1 MNYRTLWCA
10 IGVAAIC
17 LVAVNTASA
26 QLNIF
31 RKSAPASED
40 IPLKDTHGP
49 WLVMCASFVG
59 QAGEAQA
66 LQLIEELR
74 NSYKLNAYL
83 YRKEFDYSDK
93 IIMAGW
99 EAPADMQGVPVP
111 QNGVAAH
118 AAAFEEIAVVV
129 GHFPSLDDNNAQRT
143 LKLIKTLKPEALR
156 IDEHTTS
163 LQRMGALRA
172 IQRNMSD
179 YQEQREKGPMGS
191 AFLMP
196 NPLLPPD
203 YFDRPVVD
211 DVIMDLNKSVKYS
224 LLDCPGNYSVRVAT
238 FKGEQFFES
247 GDKLF
252 GNSQLRDSKR
262 KFEEQARSGK
272 PLTESRL
279 AEADLK
285 AVVLCGLLRKKGE
298 EAWVFHDHH
307 ESYVCVGSFDWAK
320 RTTASGEE
328 TNSEIAEVVK
338 KFKAQEVVHNGQ
350 VQMQRRTIKA
360 LDGLDVYFDAQPL
373 PIAVPKAAAKQKR
386 SGIFNR

>member
-1 MNYRTLWCA
+1 MNYRTFWLA
-10 IGVAAIC
+10 IGLGTMMFFAA
-17 LVAVNTASA
+17 NSASA

-31 RKSAPASED
+31 RKSAPAAED
-40 IPLKDTHGP
+40 IPLKENHGP
-49 WLVMCASFVG
+49 WLVMCASFIG
-59 QAGEAQA
+59 DAGEAQA
-66 LQLIEELR
+66 LALIEELR

-83 YRKEFDYSDK
+83 YRKEFDYSEK

-99 EAPADMQGVPVP
+99 EAPVDMQGAPVP
-111 QNGVAAH
+111 RTGVPAH
-118 AAAFEEIAVVV
+118 TATFEEIAVVV
-129 GHFPSLDDNNAQRT
+129 GHFPSLDDDNAQRT
-143 LKLIKTLKPEALR
+143 LKLIKTLKPETLR

-203 YFDRPVVD
+203 YFDRPVID
-211 DVIMDLNKSVKYS
+211 DVIMEANKSVKYS

-238 FKGEQFFES
+238 FKGEQLLES
-247 GDKLF
+247 GDAF
-252 GNSQLRDSKR
+252 GGSRLLESKR

-272 PLTESRL
+272 PLTESKL

-285 AVVLCGLLRKKGE
+285 AVVLCTLLRKKGV

-320 RTTASGEE
+320 RTTAAGEE
-328 TNSEIAEVVK
+328 TNSEIAEVVQQY
-338 KFKAQEVVHNGQ
+338 KAREVVQNGH
-350 VQMQRRTIKA
+350 VQLRRRTIEA

-373 PIAVPKAAAKQKR
+373 PIAVPKVAAKQKR
-386 SGIFNR
+386 SGIFGH